1 MSYRN
6 ITINAINDEVAT
18 NPSALPQIITAL
30 SERMAYNK
38 AKQDLRSKG
47 KAAALGRA
55 IAELNSK
62 GVLAVDPLG
71 RVDGKGQ
78 PKMACWFNPAKLA
91 EETAAKAA
99 PTPTVVEAPIAEAA
113 FAVEASAQAKLLEAQ
128 LKLKKLELEG
138 QRKTPKVKAQL
149 ESLADIEALISSI

>member
-38 AKQDLRSKG
+38 AKGDLRSKG

-55 IAELNSK
+55 IAELNAN

-71 RVDGKGQ
+71 RLDGKGK

-91 EETAAKAA
+91 EDVAAKAA
-99 PTPTVVEAPIAEAA
+99 PTPPKVEAPVAEAA
-113 FAVEASAQAKLLEAQ
+113 FATEASSQAKLLQ
-128 LKLKKLELEG
+128 
-138 QRKTPKVKAQL
+138 AQL
-149 ESLADIEALISSI
+149 ELRKLDLAGKTSKKAKAELEKLADIEALISSI

>member
-38 AKQDLRSKG
+38 AKGDLRSKG

-55 IAELNSK
+55 IAELNAN

-71 RVDGKGQ
+71 RLDGKGN

-91 EETAAKAA
+91 EDVAAKAA
-99 PTPTVVEAPIAEAA
+99 P
-113 FAVEASAQAKLLEAQ
+113 LLMPDKRPSNRAN
-128 LKLKKLELEG
+128 K
-138 QRKTPKVKAQL
+138 RP
-149 ESLADIEALISSI
+149 

>member
-6 ITINAINDEVAT
+6 ITINAINNEVAT

-55 IAELNSK
+55 ISELNAN

-71 RVDGKGQ
+71 RLDGKGQ

-91 EETAAKAA
+91 EDIAAKAA
-99 PTPTVVEAPIAEAA
+99 PTPPKVEAPVAEAA
-113 FAVEASAQAKLLEAQ
+113 FVSDASAQAKLLEAQ
-128 LKLKKLELEG
+128 LKLRKLELEG

>member
-38 AKQDLRSKG
+38 AKPDLRSKG

-55 IAELNSK
+55 IAELNAN

-71 RVDGKGQ
+71 RVDSKGQ

-91 EETAAKAA
+91 EDLAAKAA
-99 PTPTVVEAPIAEAA
+99 PTPPKVEAPVAEAA
-113 FAVEASAQAKLLEAQ
+113 FVSDASAQAKLLEAQ
-128 LKLKKLELEG
+128 LKLRKLELEG

>member
-38 AKQDLRSKG
+38 AKGDLRSKG

-55 IAELNSK
+55 IAELNAN

-71 RVDGKGQ
+71 RLDGKGN

-91 EETAAKAA
+91 EDVAAKAA
-99 PTPTVVEAPIAEAA
+99 PTPPKVEAPVAEAA
-113 FAVEASAQAKLLEAQ
+113 FATEASSQAKLLQ
-128 LKLKKLELEG
+128 
-138 QRKTPKVKAQL
+138 AQL
-149 ESLADIEALISSI
+149 ELRKLDLAGKTSKKAKAELEKLADIEALISSI

>member
-6 ITINAINDEVAT
+6 ITINAINNEVAT

-55 IAELNSK
+55 IAELNAN

-71 RVDGKGQ
+71 RLDGKGQ

-91 EETAAKAA
+91 EDIAAKAA
-99 PTPTVVEAPIAEAA
+99 PTPPKVEAPVAEAA
-113 FAVEASAQAKLLEAQ
+113 FVSDASAQAKLLEAQ
-128 LKLKKLELEG
+128 LKLRKLELEG

>member
-38 AKQDLRSKG
+38 AKGDLRSKG

-55 IAELNSK
+55 IAELNAN
-62 GVLAVDPLG
+62 GVLSRPFGSLG
-71 RVDGKGQ
+71 WQRQPEDGLLVQ
-78 PKMACWFNPAKLA
+78 PS
-91 EETAAKAA
+91 
-99 PTPTVVEAPIAEAA
+99 EAGRGCC
-113 FAVEASAQAKLLEAQ
+113 S
-128 LKLKKLELEG
+128 
-138 QRKTPKVKAQL
+138 
-149 ESLADIEALISSI
+149 

>member
-30 SERMAYNK
+30 SERMAYIK
-38 AKQDLRSKG
+38 AKGDLRSKG

-55 IAELNSK
+55 IAELNAN

-71 RVDGKGQ
+71 RLDGKGN

-91 EETAAKAA
+91 EDVAAKAA
-99 PTPTVVEAPIAEAA
+99 ATPPKVEAPVAEAA
-113 FAVEASAQAKLLEAQ
+113 FATEASSQAKLLQ
-128 LKLKKLELEG
+128 
-138 QRKTPKVKAQL
+138 AQL
-149 ESLADIEALISSI
+149 ELRKLDLAGKTSKKAKAELEKLADIEALISSI

>member
-6 ITINAINDEVAT
+6 IKINEVNDVVAAT
-18 NPSALPQIITAL
+18 PEALPQIITAL

-55 IAELNSK
+55 IAELNAN
-62 GVLAVDPLG
+62 GVLAVDPKG
-71 RVDGKGQ
+71 RLDGKGQ

-91 EETAAKAA
+91 EEMAATAA
-99 PTPTVVEAPIAEAA
+99 PTPPKVEAPVAEAA
-113 FAVEASAQAKLLEAQ
+113 FATEASSQAKLLQ
-128 LKLKKLELEG
+128 
-138 QRKTPKVKAQL
+138 AQL
-149 ESLADIEALISSI
+149 ELRKLDLAGKTSKKAKAELEKLADIEALISSI